1 MLGCTAPRSACGNRY
16 SRHPARKAIIQG
28 EPLAGSLL
36 TRPTGSACA
45 KSCCF
50 PRSCLQALL
59 LLGRPQPLSIAEAEQ
74 VSSLAPLCPKAADGF
89 LLQPAV
95 LQAVMSQCSD
105 STDAAAVVPAGLLA
119 ACLPFEATPVGS
131 VAWTDNGTAVALVPA
146 ATGGLA
152 GSLHG
157 VHFCAAQQLPQLQ
170 EAAQLVDAAGLLYE
184 LEWQAAMGAEAA
196 LLAGPLQSHSAPALP
211 SGRCAP
217 ALDLSKA
224 ASLAAADVVQVLQ
237 GSRTSPLQALVLRSA
252 GSVPSQPTPGPS
264 QPAVGAAAIAG
275 VLRCLPYELPS
286 LLSQLLDE
294 DSHAVFEDASRGS
307 GSRAYVLSA
316 SPLPAPLRA
325 DLYGV
330 AVRGGTLHR
339 PLLCYRSATAAPQGS
354 SLSGSHA
361 AGLALPASSTF
372 AVTGGLGGLGLLT
385 AGWLAG
391 CGAPA
396 LLLLSRT
403 GLAAGSADAGS
414 ITRSGALVAMAKC
427 DASATEDAALL
438 AHLATEQ
445 AKPFGGI
452 MHTAGVQV
460 GAAI

>member
-1 MLGCTAPRSACGNRY
+1 ML
-16 SRHPARKAIIQG
+16 
-28 EPLAGSLL
+28 
-36 TRPTGSACA
+36 
-45 KSCCF
+45 
-50 PRSCLQALL
+50 
-59 LLGRPQPLSIAEAEQ
+59 
-74 VSSLAPLCPKAADGF
+74 
-89 LLQPAV
+89 
-95 LQAVMSQCSD
+95 QCSD
-105 STDAAAVVPAGLLA
+105 SAPAAAMVPAGLHA
-119 ACLPFEATPVGS
+119 VCLPFEATPVGS
-131 VAWTDNGTAVALVPA
+131 VAWTDGGTVAALMPA
-146 ATGGLA
+146 AIGGLA

-157 VHFCAAQQLPQLQ
+157 VHFCAAQQLQPLQ
-170 EAAQLVDAAGLLYE
+170 DTAQLLDAAGLLYE
-184 LEWQAAMGAEAA
+184 LEWQAAMWAEAA
-196 LLAGPLQSHSAPALP
+196 VLARPQSDLAPTLP
-211 SGRCAP
+211 SGSCTA
-217 ALDLSKA
+217 ALDLSQA

-275 VLRCLPYELPS
+275 VLRCLPFELPS

-294 DSHAVFEDASRGS
+294 DSYAVSEDASRGS
-307 GSRAYVLSA
+307 SSRAYALSV

-438 AHLATEQ
+438 AHLAREQ